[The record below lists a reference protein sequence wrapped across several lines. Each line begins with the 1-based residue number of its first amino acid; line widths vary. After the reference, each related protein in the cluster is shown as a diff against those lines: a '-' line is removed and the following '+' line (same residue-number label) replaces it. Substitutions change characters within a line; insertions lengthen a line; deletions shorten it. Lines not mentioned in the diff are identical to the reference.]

1 MPPTLRPGG
10 HVPSYLVEVYLSRP
24 RTHDARA
31 LGERVRAAARE
42 LARDGVAVRYVRTT
56 CLPDDETCFH
66 LVEAA
71 SPADVEEVCRRARLA
86 GARIVQAIEASRTR
100 R

>member
-1 MPPTLRPGG
+1 
-10 HVPSYLVEVYLSRP
+10 VPSYLVEVYLSRT
-24 RTHDARA
+24 RTHDAWA
-31 LGERVRAAARE
+31 LGGRVRAAARE
-42 LARDGVAVRYVRTT
+42 LGRDGVTVRYVRTT
-56 CLPDDETCFH
+56 CLPDEETCFH

-71 SPADVEEVCRRARLA
+71 SRADVEEVCRRARLT

>member
-1 MPPTLRPGG
+1 
-10 HVPSYLVEVYLSRP
+10 VPSYLVEMYLSRP
-24 RTHDARA
+24 RVHDARA
-31 LGERVRAAARE
+31 LGERVCAAARE
-42 LARDGVAVRYVRTT
+42 LGRDGVAVRYIRTT

-71 SPADVEEVCRRARLA
+71 SPADIEEVCRRARLT
-86 GARIVQAIEASRTR
+86 GARIVPAIEASRTR